1 MEKDEP
7 TETDLGSYEGKYP
20 KDLFNKTV
28 IVNEQAM
35 GRVAK
40 ETDDQ
45 IVVFSDSGNL
55 RFDIPKSK
63 ITLSGGSIVVGEP
76 LEQYAVDRDAP
87 MPEDRSLRPSAEE
100 IREKAG
106 DIPAVSEKYSSAE
119 GPTLPIEERKPSIV
133 EEKVR
138 DAATEVK
145 TSVGDAATEVKT
157 SVGYELG
164 QASKAVKEKM
174 SDAGEAVANV
184 DVEGLARQAAG
195 GIKDLAQAGA
205 ETAKEKMATAQSS
218 TEAGLSVDN
227 MMKFEKE
234 SKQSSTE
241 TDLGSYEG
249 KYPKDLF
256 NKTVIVNE
264 QAMGRVAKETDD
276 QIVVFSDSGN
286 LRFDIPKSKIT
297 LSGGSVMVGEPLEQY
312 AVDKD
317 APMPEARSLR
327 PSAEEIRQKAGE
339 MPAANEKYS
348 SLQEPTLPIEERTP
362 SMVEEKVRGAATEV
376 KSSVGYELGQAS
388 KTVKEKMKDAG
399 EAVVNVD
406 VEGAARQAAGGIKD
420 LAQTGAEAVKEKMAT
435 AQSSTEAGLSV
446 DNMMKFEKESKQSST
461 ETDLGSYEG
470 KYPRDFFNKTVVVNN
485 RPIGRVAKE
494 TDEVIIVF
502 SDTDSSTRF
511 DIPKSEISTA
521 GASVIANE
529 DLLFR
534 YRTHRDAPMPEGRAL
549 RASVQEIQEAASEQ
563 LEIEKKSTTADSVME
578 EGRELATVPRPET
591 TSVSTPEGY
600 IDTES
605 EISKKMKGALAELK
619 EIIVAGTKVAKKQ
632 VKQAQETAAEKRA
645 EMDAEAI
652 SRMGDLAMRFADSF
666 EDVLSEIRTRTY
678 TEQVQIYTGFIRL
691 IDQQRTLLVAR
702 RDFAERLK
710 DSVNVSVVEPGD
722 METRELKAPS
732 ELPEELEG
740 DRSLPERKSTTT
752 TTTTRRRKRT
762 GSSKTARRK
771 A

>member
-1 MEKDEP
+1 MEKDAS
-7 TETDLGSYEGKYP
+7 TDADLGSYEGKYP

-100 IREKAG
+100 IRQKAG
-106 DIPAVSEKYSSAE
+106 DIPAASEKYSPVE
-119 GPTLPIEERKPSIV
+119 GSTLPIEERKPSIV
-133 EEKVR
+133 EEKVK

-145 TSVGDAATEVKT
+145 S

-174 SDAGEAVANV
+174 KDAGEAVVNV
-184 DVEGLARQAAG
+184 DVEGATRQAASK
-195 GIKDLAQAGA
+195 IKDLAQSGA

-218 TEAGLSVDN
+218 SEAGLSVDN
-227 MMKFEKE
+227 MTKFEKE

-249 KYPKDLF
+249 KYPK
-256 NKTVIVNE
+256 
-264 QAMGRVAKETDD
+264 G
-276 QIVVFSDSGN
+276 
-286 LRFDIPKSKIT
+286 
-297 LSGGSVMVGEPLEQY
+297 
-312 AVDKD
+312 
-317 APMPEARSLR
+317 
-327 PSAEEIRQKAGE
+327 
-339 MPAANEKYS
+339 
-348 SLQEPTLPIEERTP
+348 
-362 SMVEEKVRGAATEV
+362 
-376 KSSVGYELGQAS
+376 
-388 KTVKEKMKDAG
+388 
-399 EAVVNVD
+399 
-406 VEGAARQAAGGIKD
+406 
-420 LAQTGAEAVKEKMAT
+420 
-435 AQSSTEAGLSV
+435 
-446 DNMMKFEKESKQSST
+446 
-461 ETDLGSYEG
+461 
-470 KYPRDFFNKTVVVNN
+470 FFNKTVVVNN

-494 TDEVIIVF
+494 TDEVIVVF
-502 SDTDSSTRF
+502 SDTDSSIRF

-534 YRTHRDAPMPEGRAL
+534 YRTHRDAPMPEDRVL
-549 RASVQEIQEAASEQ
+549 RASAQEIRTAATEQ
-563 LEIEKKSTTADSVME
+563 LEIEEKSTTADSIIE
-578 EGRELATVPRPET
+578 EGSQLATVPRPET
-591 TSVSTPEGY
+591 TSVSRPEGY

-605 EISKKMKGALAELK
+605 EISKKMKSALAELK
-619 EIIVAGTKVAKKQ
+619 EIIVAGTKVAKKEA
-632 VKQAQETAAEKRA
+632 KQAQESAAEKRA
-645 EMDAEAI
+645 EMDGETI

-678 TEQVQIYTGFIRL
+678 AEQVQIYTGFIKL
-691 IDQQRTLLVAR
+691 IDQQRTLVVAN

-710 DSVNVSVVEPGD
+710 DSVDVSVVESQD
-722 METRELKAPS
+722 QDIKTRELEAPP
-732 ELPEELEG
+732 ELPEEIEG
-740 DRSLPERKSTTT
+740 KRSLSEGRGTTS
-752 TTTTRRRKRT
+752 TTTRRRRRT
-762 GSSKTARRK
+762 GSSKTVRRK

>member
-1 MEKDEP
+1 MEKDAP

-40 ETDDQ
+40 ETDDK

-63 ITLSGGSIVVGEP
+63 ITLSGGSVMIGEP

-87 MPEDRSLRPSAEE
+87 MPEDRSLRPSADK

-106 DIPAVSEKYSSAE
+106 EIPAASQKYSSAE
-119 GPTLPIEERKPSIV
+119 EPTLPIEERKPTIV

-138 DAATEVK
+138 
-145 TSVGDAATEVKT
+145 DAATEVKT

-174 SDAGEAVANV
+174 SDAGEAVVNV
-184 DVEGLARQAAG
+184 DVEGAAKQAASR
-195 GIKDLAQAGA
+195 IKDLAQTGA
-205 ETAKEKMATAQSS
+205 ETAKEKMGAAQSD
-218 TEAGLSVDN
+218 TEAGLSVEN

-249 KYPKDLF
+249 KYP
-256 NKTVIVNE
+256 
-264 QAMGRVAKETDD
+264 
-276 QIVVFSDSGN
+276 SG
-286 LRFDIPKSKIT
+286 
-297 LSGGSVMVGEPLEQY
+297 
-312 AVDKD
+312 
-317 APMPEARSLR
+317 
-327 PSAEEIRQKAGE
+327 
-339 MPAANEKYS
+339 
-348 SLQEPTLPIEERTP
+348 
-362 SMVEEKVRGAATEV
+362 
-376 KSSVGYELGQAS
+376 
-388 KTVKEKMKDAG
+388 
-399 EAVVNVD
+399 
-406 VEGAARQAAGGIKD
+406 
-420 LAQTGAEAVKEKMAT
+420 
-435 AQSSTEAGLSV
+435 
-446 DNMMKFEKESKQSST
+446 
-461 ETDLGSYEG
+461 
-470 KYPRDFFNKTVVVNN
+470 FFNKTVVVNN

-494 TDEVIIVF
+494 TDEVIVVF
-502 SDTDSSTRF
+502 SDTDSSIRF

-534 YRTHRDAPMPEGRAL
+534 YRTRRDAPMPEARAL
-549 RASVQEIQEAASEQ
+549 RASVQEIQAAASEQ
-563 LEIEKKSTTADSVME
+563 LEIEKKSTTADSIME
-578 EGRELATVPRPET
+578 EGRQLATVPRPET
-591 TSVSTPEGY
+591 ASVSRPEGY

-605 EISKKMKGALAELK
+605 EISKKMKSTLAELK
-619 EIIVAGTKVAKKQ
+619 EMIVAGTKVAKKKA
-632 VKQAQETAAEKRA
+632 KQAQETAAEKRA

-678 TEQVQIYTGFIRL
+678 AEQVQIYTGFIKL
-691 IDQQRTLLVAR
+691 MDQQRTLVVAR

-710 DSVNVSVVEPGD
+710 DSVNVPVVEPGD
-722 METRELKAPS
+722 MEGRELKAPP
-732 ELPEELEG
+732 ELPEELGESG
-740 DRSLPERKSTTT
+740 TLPERKSTT

-762 GSSKTARRK
+762 GSSSKITRRK

>member
-1 MEKDEP
+1 MEKEAP

-40 ETDDQ
+40 ETDDR

-63 ITLSGGSIVVGEP
+63 ITLSGGSIVIGEP

-106 DIPAVSEKYSSAE
+106 DIPEGPTTLPIEEKE
-119 GPTLPIEERKPSIV
+119 RPTLPIEERK
-133 EEKVR
+133 
-138 DAATEVK
+138 
-145 TSVGDAATEVKT
+145 
-157 SVGYELG
+157 
-164 QASKAVKEKM
+164 
-174 SDAGEAVANV
+174 
-184 DVEGLARQAAG
+184 
-195 GIKDLAQAGA
+195 
-205 ETAKEKMATAQSS
+205 
-218 TEAGLSVDN
+218 
-227 MMKFEKE
+227 
-234 SKQSSTE
+234 
-241 TDLGSYEG
+241 
-249 KYPKDLF
+249 
-256 NKTVIVNE
+256 
-264 QAMGRVAKETDD
+264 
-276 QIVVFSDSGN
+276 
-286 LRFDIPKSKIT
+286 
-297 LSGGSVMVGEPLEQY
+297 
-312 AVDKD
+312 
-317 APMPEARSLR
+317 
-327 PSAEEIRQKAGE
+327 
-339 MPAANEKYS
+339 
-348 SLQEPTLPIEERTP
+348 P

-406 VEGAARQAAGGIKD
+406 VGGAARQAAGGIKD
-420 LAQTGAEAVKEKMAT
+420 LAQAGAEAAKEKMGA

-446 DNMMKFEKESKQSST
+446 ENMMKFEKESKQSST

-470 KYPRDFFNKTVVVNN
+470 KYPRGFFNKTVIVNN
-485 RPIGRVAKE
+485 QPMGRVAKE
-494 TDEVIIVF
+494 TDDVIVVF
-502 SDTDSSTRF
+502 SDTDSSIRF

-549 RASVQEIQEAASEQ
+549 RASVQEIRTAAAEQ
-563 LEIEKKSTTADSVME
+563 LEIETKSTTADSIME
-578 EGRELATVPRPET
+578 EGKQLATLPRPET

-619 EIIVAGTKVAKKQ
+619 EIIVAGTRVAKKKA
-632 VKQAQETAAEKRA
+632 KQAQETAAEKQA
-645 EMDAEAI
+645 EMDGEAI

-666 EDVLSEIRTRTY
+666 EDVLSQIRTRTY
-678 TEQVQIYTGFIRL
+678 AEQVQIYTGFIKL

-722 METRELKAPS
+722 METRELKAPP
-732 ELPEELEG
+732 ELPEELEES
-740 DRSLPERKSTTT
+740 RTPPEHKSTNTT
-752 TTTTRRRKRT
+752 
-762 GSSKTARRK
+762 TARRK

>member
-1 MEKDEP
+1 MEKEAP

-40 ETDDQ
+40 ETDD
-45 IVVFSDSGNL
+45 
-55 RFDIPKSK
+55 R
-63 ITLSGGSIVVGEP
+63 
-76 LEQYAVDRDAP
+76 
-87 MPEDRSLRPSAEE
+87 
-100 IREKAG
+100 
-106 DIPAVSEKYSSAE
+106 
-119 GPTLPIEERKPSIV
+119 
-133 EEKVR
+133 
-138 DAATEVK
+138 
-145 TSVGDAATEVKT
+145 
-157 SVGYELG
+157 
-164 QASKAVKEKM
+164 
-174 SDAGEAVANV
+174 
-184 DVEGLARQAAG
+184 
-195 GIKDLAQAGA
+195 
-205 ETAKEKMATAQSS
+205 
-218 TEAGLSVDN
+218 
-227 MMKFEKE
+227 
-234 SKQSSTE
+234 
-241 TDLGSYEG
+241 
-249 KYPKDLF
+249 
-256 NKTVIVNE
+256 
-264 QAMGRVAKETDD
+264 
-276 QIVVFSDSGN
+276 IVVFSDSGN

-348 SLQEPTLPIEERTP
+348 SVEEPTLPIEERKP

-406 VEGAARQAAGGIKD
+406 VKGAAREAAGGIKD
-420 LAQTGAEAVKEKMAT
+420 LAQAGAEAAKEKMGA
-435 AQSSTEAGLSV
+435 AQSSADAGLSV
-446 DNMMKFEKESKQSST
+446 ENMMKFEKESKQSST

-470 KYPRDFFNKTVVVNN
+470 KYPKDLFNKTVEVNN
-485 RPIGRVAKE
+485 QPMGRVAKE
-494 TDEVIIVF
+494 TDDVIVVF
-502 SDTDSSTRF
+502 SDTDSSIRF

-534 YRTHRDAPMPEGRAL
+534 YRTHRDAPMPEDTAL
-549 RASVQEIQEAASEQ
+549 RASVQEIRTAAAEQ
-563 LEIEKKSTTADSVME
+563 LEIETKSTTADSIME
-578 EGRELATVPRPET
+578 EGRQLATLPRPET
-591 TSVSTPEGY
+591 TSVSRPEGY

-619 EIIVAGTKVAKKQ
+619 EIIVAGTRVAKKKA
-632 VKQAQETAAEKRA
+632 KQAQENAAEKQA
-645 EMDAEAI
+645 EMDGEAI
-652 SRMGDLAMRFADSF
+652 SRMGDLAMTFADSF
-666 EDVLSEIRTRTY
+666 EDVLSEIRARTY
-678 TEQVQIYTGFIRL
+678 AEQVQIYTGFIKL

-722 METRELKAPS
+722 METRELKAPP

-740 DRSLPERKSTTT
+740 NRTPPERKSTDT
-752 TTTTRRRKRT
+752 TTTTRRKRRT
-762 GSSKTARRK
+762 SSSKTTRRK

>member
-1 MEKDEP
+1 MEKDAP
-7 TETDLGSYEGKYP
+7 TDTDLGSYEGKYP

-45 IVVFSDSGNL
+45 VVVFSDSGNL

-106 DIPAVSEKYSSAE
+106 DIPTVSEKYSSAE
-119 GPTLPIEERKPSIV
+119 EPTLPIEERKPSIV

-145 TSVGDAATEVKT
+145 TSVG
-157 SVGYELG
+157 YELG

-174 SDAGEAVANV
+174 KDAGEAVVNV
-184 DVEGLARQAAG
+184 DVEGAARQAAG

-205 ETAKEKMATAQSS
+205 ETAKEKMAAAQSN
-218 TEAGLSVDN
+218 TEAGLSVEN

-256 NKTVIVNE
+256 NKTV
-264 QAMGRVAKETDD
+264 
-276 QIVVFSDSGN
+276 
-286 LRFDIPKSKIT
+286 
-297 LSGGSVMVGEPLEQY
+297 
-312 AVDKD
+312 
-317 APMPEARSLR
+317 
-327 PSAEEIRQKAGE
+327 
-339 MPAANEKYS
+339 
-348 SLQEPTLPIEERTP
+348 
-362 SMVEEKVRGAATEV
+362 
-376 KSSVGYELGQAS
+376 
-388 KTVKEKMKDAG
+388 
-399 EAVVNVD
+399 
-406 VEGAARQAAGGIKD
+406 
-420 LAQTGAEAVKEKMAT
+420 
-435 AQSSTEAGLSV
+435 
-446 DNMMKFEKESKQSST
+446 
-461 ETDLGSYEG
+461 
-470 KYPRDFFNKTVVVNN
+470 VVNN

-494 TDEVIIVF
+494 TDEVIVVF
-502 SDTDSSTRF
+502 SDTDSSIRF

-534 YRTHRDAPMPEGRAL
+534 YRTHRDASMPEDRAL
-549 RASVQEIQEAASEQ
+549 RASVQEIRAAASEQ
-563 LEIEKKSTTADSVME
+563 LEIEKKSTTADSMME
-578 EGRELATVPRPET
+578 EGRQLATVPRPET

-605 EISKKMKGALAELK
+605 EISKKMKSALAELK
-619 EIIVAGTKVAKKQ
+619 EMIVAGTKVAKKQ

-678 TEQVQIYTGFIRL
+678 AEQVQIYTGFIKL
-691 IDQQRTLLVAR
+691 IDQQRTLVVAR

-710 DSVNVSVVEPGD
+710 DSVNVPVVEPGD
-722 METRELKAPS
+722 METRELKAPP

-740 DRSLPERKSTTT
+740 DKSLPEHKSTT

>member
-1 MEKDEP
+1 MEKDAP

-40 ETDDQ
+40 ETDDK

-63 ITLSGGSIVVGEP
+63 ITLSGGSVVVGEP

-87 MPEDRSLRPSAEE
+87 MPEDKSLRPSAEE
-100 IREKAG
+100 IRQKAG
-106 DIPAVSEKYSSAE
+106 DIPAASEKYTLAE

-145 TSVGDAATEVKT
+145 TSVG
-157 SVGYELG
+157 YELG

-174 SDAGEAVANV
+174 KDAGEAVVNV
-184 DVEGLARQAAG
+184 DVEGAAG
-195 GIKDLAQAGA
+195 RIKDLAQTGA
-205 ETAKEKMATAQSS
+205 ETAKEKMAAAQSNA
-218 TEAGLSVDN
+218 EVELSSEN
-227 MMKFEKE
+227 IMKFEKD
-234 SKQSSTE
+234 SKQLPTE

-276 QIVVFSDSGN
+276 KIVVFSDSGN

-297 LSGGSVMVGEPLEQY
+297 LSGGSVVVGEPLEQY
-312 AVDKD
+312 AVDRD
-317 APMPEARSLR
+317 APMPEARALR
-327 PSAEEIRQKAGE
+327 ASAQEIRQKAGDIPE
-339 MPAANEKYS
+339 GPS
-348 SLQEPTLPIEERTP
+348 IPIEERKP
-362 SMVEEKVRGAATEV
+362 SIVEEKVRDAATEV
-376 KSSVGYELGQAS
+376 KTSVGYELGQAS
-388 KTVKEKMKDAG
+388 KAVKEKMKDAG

-406 VEGAARQAAGGIKD
+406 VEGAARQAAGRIKD
-420 LAQTGAEAVKEKMAT
+420 LAQTGAETAKEKMGA

-446 DNMMKFEKESKQSST
+446 ENMMKFEKESKQSST

-470 KYPRDFFNKTVVVNN
+470 KYPSGFFNKTVVVNN
-485 RPIGRVAKE
+485 RPMGRVAKE
-494 TDEVIIVF
+494 TDEIIVVF
-502 SDTDSSTRF
+502 SDTDSSIRF

-563 LEIEKKSTTADSVME
+563 LEIEKKSTTADSIME
-578 EGRELATVPRPET
+578 EGRQLATVPRPET
-591 TSVSTPEGY
+591 TSVSRPEGY
-600 IDTES
+600 IETES
-605 EISKKMKGALAELK
+605 EISKKMKSAIAELK
-619 EIIVAGTKVAKKQ
+619 QIIVAGTKVAKKKA
-632 VKQAQETAAEKRA
+632 KQAQETAAEKRA
-645 EMDAEAI
+645 EMDGEAI

-678 TEQVQIYTGFIRL
+678 AEQVQIYTGFIKL
-691 IDQQRTLLVAR
+691 IDQQRSLIVAR

-710 DSVNVSVVEPGD
+710 DSVNVPVVEPGD
-722 METRELKAPS
+722 METKELKAPP
-732 ELPEELEG
+732 ELPEDLEES
-740 DRSLPERKSTTT
+740 RTLSERKSTTT
-752 TTTTRRRKRT
+752 TTARRRKRA
-762 GSSKTARRK
+762 GSSKTTRRK

>member
-7 TETDLGSYEGKYP
+7 TDTDLGSYEGKYP

-119 GPTLPIEERKPSIV
+119 EPTLPIEERKPSIV

-174 SDAGEAVANV
+174 
-184 DVEGLARQAAG
+184 
-195 GIKDLAQAGA
+195 
-205 ETAKEKMATAQSS
+205 
-218 TEAGLSVDN
+218 
-227 MMKFEKE
+227 
-234 SKQSSTE
+234 
-241 TDLGSYEG
+241 
-249 KYPKDLF
+249 
-256 NKTVIVNE
+256 
-264 QAMGRVAKETDD
+264 
-276 QIVVFSDSGN
+276 
-286 LRFDIPKSKIT
+286 
-297 LSGGSVMVGEPLEQY
+297 
-312 AVDKD
+312 
-317 APMPEARSLR
+317 
-327 PSAEEIRQKAGE
+327 
-339 MPAANEKYS
+339 
-348 SLQEPTLPIEERTP
+348 
-362 SMVEEKVRGAATEV
+362 
-376 KSSVGYELGQAS
+376 
-388 KTVKEKMKDAG
+388 KDAG

-420 LAQTGAEAVKEKMAT
+420 LAQAGAETAKEKMAT

-502 SDTDSSTRF
+502 SDTDSSIRF

-534 YRTHRDAPMPEGRAL
+534 YRTHRDAPMPEDRAL

-563 LEIEKKSTTADSVME
+563 LEIEKKSTTADSIME
-578 EGRELATVPRPET
+578 EGRELATAPRPET

-605 EISKKMKGALAELK
+605 EISKKMKGALVELK
-619 EIIVAGTKVAKKQ
+619 EMIVAGTKVAKKQ

-678 TEQVQIYTGFIRL
+678 AEQVQIYTGFIRL
-691 IDQQRTLLVAR
+691 IDQQRTLVVAR

-722 METRELKAPS
+722 METRELKAPP

-740 DRSLPERKSTTT
+740 DKSLPERKSTTT